1 MSGQIP
7 FGGFDASEFA
17 ENPEPRV
24 ACVLVLDV
32 SGSMAGRRID
42 ELNAGLVAFRDTMT
56 ADSLASR
63 RAEVAIVTFGGAV
76 TLQTPFISAEYFL
89 PPVLEPSGY
98 TPMGEAINQAVDLVA
113 ERKRIYKSAGIAYY
127 RPWIFL
133 ITDGGP
139 TDFWQA
145 AAHRVQQGELAKE
158 FVFFAVGVEDAEMAT
173 LQAISTRGPL
183 KLRGLNFRELFL
195 WLSQSMQSVSRSSP
209 GDKLALPSP
218 GGWAEI

>member
-1 MSGQIP
+1 MSDQVP
-7 FGGFDASEFA
+7 FTTFDASEFA

-89 PPVLEPSGY
+89 PPVLEASGY
-98 TPMGEAINQAVDLVA
+98 TPMGEAIDQAVDLVA

-145 AAHRVQQGELAKE
+145 AAQRVQQGEQSKE

-173 LQAISTRGPL
+173 LQAISTREPL